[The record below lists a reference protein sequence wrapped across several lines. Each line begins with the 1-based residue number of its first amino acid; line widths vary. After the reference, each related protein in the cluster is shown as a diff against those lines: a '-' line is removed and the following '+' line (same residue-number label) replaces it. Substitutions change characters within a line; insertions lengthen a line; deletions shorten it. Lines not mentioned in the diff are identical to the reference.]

1 MIAPE
6 TSVFSSLANSE
17 TLKSKLRELGGEALL
32 AQFQRAAQGAAEAEA
47 APTPTLEADAS
58 ALRAAI
64 NVRFEESMLPSS
76 ENAKLLDRCSAVTVG
91 GVRKLRLND
100 AARAEVLRAAAASGA
115 LGAAL
120 ADTEAEDQLL
130 LSGEG
135 ATESA
140 DLTSAWLRSVLRGK
154 PPRLEGAT
162 VPQLRAAADG
172 ARALSESG
180 DVARELPRVSEI
192 ERLLDFAEL
201 CQPLEILV
209 GMVPGGRA
217 DRFAGRESEMRRL
230 RSFVDVLASKSLLE
244 SVSRGFTRAGR
255 GIARALGENT
265 AQGLT
270 LVARGGLGKSTL
282 VAKFALDHFLDARSP
297 LPFVY
302 LDFDRASIQPREP
315 DQLAIEA
322 MRQIAIELPEHAA
335 ALEDLRQRFR
345 RRLAERDRSIS
356 SVEQTSVPAV
366 SGGGAAALS
375 PDLHAEFGA
384 LMRRIAEGSESRA
397 FLLVLDT
404 MEIVQNDPAAVSGIQ
419 GFLAALCSEP
429 FGQLRVVAAGRAEI
443 EEFSNIEGLN
453 MLADRMELAA
463 LNVTDARAMADKL
476 GRDLMGPAWKPA
488 WAHVI
493 AGNKKDAAERREP
506 LTLRVSVEF
515 IREASTE
522 QREAV
527 VADIG
532 RLGEQSGQDFV
543 GRIYLRRMLEHVR
556 GGEDVKAIAWPGLVA
571 RRITKSLLST
581 VIGPLC
587 GLTPSRADAAFDLL
601 AREVWMVERDEDAI
615 VHRADLRAR
624 TLPLMW
630 RQDPAKFRALTL
642 ALREHFAAIG
652 EHAEAAYYRLLA
664 GEHPRFLLTEISG
677 DLVDGL
683 APAYE
688 DFSSNWS
695 PEAQPHA
702 ALASAYLRSRTGPLM
717 KQSAFATLPP
727 EFAFSHL
734 ARAGTA
740 LRGLEDVKVHP
751 MLCLHRGAPAAF
763 DRMSESDRIARQTVL
778 IKTGQWAD
786 IDPHLL
792 VRPGEHQEAAALAL
806 FVGRAGGG
814 PTWEIE
820 HACDF
825 ARALVY
831 AFRPGSAA
839 QAWRI
844 AAFLLPFLKHAMG
857 DAFVRCDQD
866 LAASMPTTLTATSSN
881 RAALRSALIVADT
894 SFVRLAALWAQLA
907 REQSGSGKAETLTG
921 GEVLAVAALMRTSD
935 FEQFHRERQGS
946 QPTSMRILEAVEAQ
960 GNEPLPRPLRVEAP
974 TTVLLAEWLAARPE
988 RAAEHA
994 GPLRSFFAARDE
1006 DWIVPAGY
1014 AVHAAAVSDRSIP
1027 ALSRFFGDREGRAG
1041 WDLGWGQSWRGGSS
1055 DAPDFSDGIALA
1067 RRAIELGDLAGLVAH
1082 VAATLSAPPE
1092 TENLGLVHDNLMRWR
1107 SIVGTGVATS
1117 VGNAAP
1123 LAGV

>member
-32 AQFQRAAQGAAEAEA
+32 MQFQQAAERAAAEV
-47 APTPTLEADAS
+47 APAPALVADAS

-64 NVRFEESMLPSS
+64 NVTFEESLLPPAD
-76 ENAKLLDRCSAVTVG
+76 NAKLLDRCAAVTVD
-91 GVRKLRLND
+91 GVRKLRLSD
-100 AARAEVLRAAAASGA
+100 AARAEVLGAAASSGA

-120 ADTEAEDQLL
+120 AGLETEDRLL
-130 LSGEG
+130 LSGRG
-135 ATESA
+135 AMPGA
-140 DLTSAWLRSVLRGK
+140 DLASAWLRSILRGK
-154 PPRLEGAT
+154 PPRLKGAT
-162 VPQLRAAADG
+162 VPQLCAAADA

-180 DVARELPRVSEI
+180 DVASKLPRVSKI
-192 ERLLDFAEL
+192 ERLLDLAEL

-209 GMVPGGRA
+209 GMAPGGRA
-217 DRFAGRESEMRRL
+217 DRFAGRESELRRL

-255 GIARALGENT
+255 GIARALGGDA

-282 VAKFALDHFLDARSP
+282 VAKFALDHFLDVKSP

-345 RRLAERDRSIS
+345 SRLAERDRSIPS
-356 SVEQTSVPAV
+356 TEQASAPAV

-384 LMRRIAEGSESRA
+384 LMRQIAEGSGSRA

-404 MEIVQNDPAAVSGIQ
+404 MEIVQNDPTAISGIR
-419 GFLAALCSEP
+419 GFLAALCREP
-429 FGQLRVVAAGRAEI
+429 FGRLRVVAAGRAEI
-443 EEFSNIEGLN
+443 EELSNIEGLN
-453 MLADRMELAA
+453 MSAERLELAA

-476 GRDLMGPAWKPA
+476 GRDLMGAAWKPA
-488 WAHVI
+488 WAQVI
-493 AGNKKDAAERREP
+493 AGNTKDAAERREP

-515 IREASTE
+515 IREASAE
-522 QREAV
+522 QRDAV

-543 GRIYLRRMLEHVR
+543 GRIYLRRMLDHVR

-571 RRITKSLLST
+571 RRITKFLLST

-587 GLTPSRADAAFDLL
+587 GLSPGRAEAAFDLL
-601 AREVWMVERDEDAI
+601 AREVWMVERDGEAI

-630 RQDPAKFRALTL
+630 RHDPVKFRALTQ
-642 ALREHFAAIG
+642 ALQEHFAAIG
-652 EHAEAAYYRLLA
+652 DQAEAAYYRLLG
-664 GEHPRFLLTEISG
+664 GEHPRFLLNEIPG
-677 DLVDGL
+677 ELVDGL

-717 KQSAFATLPP
+717 KQSAYATLPP

-740 LRGLEDVKVHP
+740 LRGLDDVKVHP

-763 DRMSESDRIARQTVL
+763 DRMSQSDRIARQTVL
-778 IKTGQWAD
+778 IKTGQWAA

-814 PTWEIE
+814 PTWKVE
-820 HACDF
+820 HARDF
-825 ARALVY
+825 ALGLVE
-831 AFRPGSAA
+831 AFRPGSAV
-839 QAWRI
+839 QAWRV
-844 AAFLLPFLKHAMG
+844 AAFLLPFLRHDAS
-857 DAFVRCDQD
+857 DAFVHCDHD
-866 LAASMPTTLTATSSN
+866 LATSMPATMTATPSS
-881 RAALRSALIVADT
+881 RAALRSALTVADA

-907 REQSGSGKAETLTG
+907 REQNGSGHAETLTG

-946 QPTSMRILEAVEAQ
+946 QPASKRILEAVEAQ
-960 GNEPLPRPLRVEAP
+960 GNEPSPQPLRVEAP
-974 TTVLLAEWLAARPE
+974 ITVLLAEWLAARPE

-994 GPLRSFFAARDE
+994 DPLRSFFAARDE

-1014 AVHAAAVSDRSIP
+1014 AVHAAALPDKPNP
-1027 ALSRFFGDREGRAG
+1027 ALSHFFDAREGRSG
-1041 WDLGWGQSWRGGSS
+1041 WDLGWAQSWRGGG
-1055 DAPDFSDGIALA
+1055 APDFSDGIALA
-1067 RRAIELGDLAGLVAH
+1067 RRASDLGDLAGLVAH
-1082 VAATLSAPPE
+1082 VAATVPASPE
-1092 TENLGLVHDNLMRWR
+1092 TENLGSLRDNLMRWH
-1107 SIVGTGVATS
+1107 SIVGTGMATS
-1117 VGNAAP
+1117 VGKAAP
-1123 LAGV
+1123 LGGV